1 MELKPNSP
9 RHEQISKW
17 LKQQISKGSYDKD
30 QKLPSEQELSE
41 RFDVSRVTVRR
52 ALQTLESEHMIYRCQ
67 GLGSFVKKT
76 DSPQPMIRLTD
87 FMEDMKAAGKEALSE
102 VIDLKQEPA
111 NFTVA
116 QNLGIKE
123 GQMVLRLDRLRLGDG
138 EPLAFDI
145 TWFPIFYG
153 QLIIDQELTD
163 KTIFRILEEEYQIP
177 IIRGKYLISACVS
190 NELTAP
196 LLQLAKGAPLLVF
209 DRVSLTVNDKAVY
222 YQRRF
227 YRPDKMSWQVSLER
241 NPDNS
246 DSTDLP
252 LKEFMPVFS

>member
-1 MELKPNSP
+1 MELKSNTP
-9 RHEQISKW
+9 RHEQISNW
-17 LKQQISKGSYDKD
+17 LKQQITKGSYDKD
-30 QKLPSEQELSE
+30 EKLPSEQELSE
-41 RFDVSRVTVRR
+41 RFEVSRVTVRR
-52 ALQTLESEHMIYRCQ
+52 ALQTLESEHIIYRCQ

-76 DSPQPMIRLTD
+76 DQPQNMIRLTD
-87 FMEDMKAAGKEALSE
+87 FMEDMKAAGKEAQSE

-111 NFTVA
+111 NITVA

-138 EPLAFDI
+138 EPIAFDI

-177 IIRGKYLISACVS
+177 IIRGKYLISACVA

-196 LLQLAKGAPLLVF
+196 LLQLSKGAPLLVF

-241 NPDNS
+241 TPDNS
-246 DSTDLP
+246 NSNELP

>member
-1 MELKPNSP
+1 MELKSNTP
-9 RHEQISKW
+9 RHEQISNW
-17 LKQQISKGSYDKD
+17 LKQQITKGSYDKD
-30 QKLPSEQELSE
+30 EKLPSEQELSE
-41 RFDVSRVTVRR
+41 RFEVSRVTVRR
-52 ALQTLESEHMIYRCQ
+52 ALQTLESEHIIYRCQ

-76 DSPQPMIRLTD
+76 DQPQNMIRLTD
-87 FMEDMKAAGKEALSE
+87 FMEDMKAAGKEAQSE

-111 NFTVA
+111 NVTVA

-138 EPLAFDI
+138 EPIAFDI

-177 IIRGKYLISACVS
+177 IIRGKYLISACVA

-241 NPDNS
+241 TPDNS
-246 DSTDLP
+246 NSNELP